1 MSGVSLKAMYKR
13 YPRSMTGWT
22 AMRRLW
28 ELFQPTRQLRSVTDD
43 HLNDPRYLWALK
55 NIDLDVRS
63 GDVVGLVGPNGS
75 GKSSLLKVVAGI
87 TLPTSGEVHA
97 EGRVGTLIE
106 VGAGFHPEMTG
117 RENVFLNGSILGLT
131 RRQIEQRFDE
141 IVGFAELAEFIDL
154 PVKKYSSGMYVR
166 LGFSVAT
173 IVPPDV
179 LLVDEILSV
188 GDIAFQRRSIARMR
202 ELKKSNTTIL
212 FVSHNMDAVRKF
224 CTRGVFLLNGKVEF
238 DGTTEAA
245 IEQYYKHSDR
255 SQMADWPSG
264 EEPFA
269 ETTNRA
275 QITQARLMDDEGKE
289 MKSLVPGLPCTLH
302 VSYRGLESVPNAQ
315 MEIAIHDSQGTIL
328 TKFNTRGD
336 GQALGPLNG
345 PGELSVI
352 FSRGIP
358 VARGSVRF
366 SITILDEDC
375 LEAYGSRDNAL
386 QLPVESSNRE
396 EGWAYV
402 VREWRIAQR

>member
-1 MSGVSLKAMYKR
+1 
-13 YPRSMTGWT
+13 MTGWT

-28 ELFQPTRQLRSVTDD
+28 ELFQPPRQLRSVTED

-55 NIDLDVRS
+55 NIDLNIRS
-63 GDVVGLVGPNGS
+63 GEVVGLVGPNGS

-87 TLPTSGEVHA
+87 TLPTSGEVQA

-117 RENVFLNGSILGLT
+117 RENVFLNGSILGLS
-131 RRQIEQRFDE
+131 RRQIEKRFHE
-141 IVGFAELAEFIDL
+141 IVEFAGLAEFIDL

-173 IVPPDV
+173 SVAPDV

-188 GDIAFQRRSIARMR
+188 GDIAFQRKSIARMR
-202 ELKKSNTTIL
+202 ELKKSDTTIV
-212 FVSHNMDAVRKF
+212 FVSHNMDAVRNF
-224 CTRGVFLLNGKVEF
+224 CTRGVFLLDGKVEY

-245 IEQYYKHSDR
+245 IQQYYKHSDR
-255 SQMADWPSG
+255 AQMAGWPSG
-264 EEPFA
+264 EELFA
-269 ETTNRA
+269 ETTNGA

-289 MKSLVPGLPCTLH
+289 MKSIVPGLPCTLH
-302 VSYRGLESVPNAQ
+302 VTYRGLEPLPNAQ
-315 MEIAIHDSQGTIL
+315 MEIAIHDSEGTLL
-328 TKFNTRGD
+328 TKFNTRDD

-345 PGELSVI
+345 PKELSVI

-366 SITILDEDC
+366 SISILDEDC
-375 LEAYGSRDNAL
+375 LEAYGSWENAL
-386 QLPVESSNRE
+386 QLAVDSSHRE
-396 EGWAYV
+396 AGWAYV
-402 VREWRIAQR
+402 VREWKIA